1 MTDGRSRRQV
11 LKAAVAAGGAA
22 SLSACLDA
30 LGEDTVDRPTGTD
43 DLSTLPNRQ
52 FAWDGVVRHDEH
64 GNEQLPRHQILL
76 YLTLERDGRPTDA
89 DRRQVERAF
98 ASLNRA
104 FEWSHEGVV
113 WSAAYSPA
121 YFDRFDESLP
131 AGIDCPPPHSLSPF
145 EQPTFDEQ
153 DVLVHLASDHADA
166 VIAAEEA
173 LRGNRESAN
182 GVEFDASL
190 SGVASLASDEDRR
203 TGFVGN
209 GMPADRQSEL
219 EGVPDDGPVPDASP
233 LFMGFKAGFAQ
244 NQATEDRVTIQ
255 SGPFADGTTKHV
267 ARIRQR
273 LDDWYGEQNFEER
286 VAEMFSPEHADEEWV
301 EGIGENLGDD
311 SRVDETL
318 DTIREQATESGRV
331 GHAQKAAR
339 ANRDDDGS
347 VKLLRRHFEST
358 DKNVASLHF
367 PSLQREM
374 SSFDAVRA
382 AMNGTDLTEA
392 TPVIRQRV
400 NNGILEYI
408 FVANRGNWLVP
419 PLSKRALPRP
429 R

>member
-1 MTDGRSRRQV
+1 MTGERSRRQV

-22 SLSACLDA
+22 GLAACLDTQ
-30 LGEDTVDRPTGTD
+30 GDETVNRPTGTD
-43 DLSTLPNRQ
+43 DLSTLSERQ
-52 FAWDGVVRHDEH
+52 FAWDDVVRHDEH
-64 GNEQLPRHQILL
+64 GNEQLPRHQVLL
-76 YLTLERDGRPTDA
+76 YLTLERDGEPTA
-89 DRRQVERAF
+89 DDREQVEQAF

-113 WSAAYSPA
+113 WSVGYSPA
-121 YFDRFDESLP
+121 YFERYDESLP
-131 AGIDCPPPHSLSPF
+131 ESIDCPPPHSLSPF
-145 EQPTFDEQ
+145 EQPAFDEQ
-153 DVLVHLASDHADA
+153 DMLVHLASDHADA
-166 VIAAEEA
+166 VIAADEA
-173 LRGNRESAN
+173 LRGNRDSAN
-182 GVEFDASL
+182 GVTFDASL
-190 SGVASLASDEDRR
+190 SGVATLAGENDRR
-203 TGFVGN
+203 TGFVGA
-209 GMPADRQSEL
+209 GMPAERQSDL
-219 EGVPDDGPVPDASP
+219 EGVPDDGPVPEASP

-244 NQATEDRVTIQ
+244 NQATENRVTIE

-267 ARIRQR
+267 ARLRQR
-273 LDDWYGEQNFEER
+273 LDDWYGEQSFEER
-286 VAEMFSPEHADEEWV
+286 VAEMFSPEHAEKGWV
-301 EGIGENLGDD
+301 EGVGENLGDS

-318 DTIREQATESGRV
+318 DDIREQAKESKRV

-339 ANRDDDGS
+339 ANRDEDGS

-358 DKNVASLHF
+358 DENVASLHF

-374 SSFDAVRA
+374 SSFDSVRE
-382 AMNGTDLTEA
+382 AMNGTDLTEV